1 MNDKR
6 IIDLEIKYTQMEDL
20 LDQLNQ
26 IVTTQQ
32 FAIEKLE
39 REVLELKLA
48 SSSGNSGERNLVNEK
63 PPHY

>member
-6 IIDLEIKYTQMEDL
+6 LIDLEIKYTQMEDL

-32 FAIEKLE
+32 FAIDKLE

-48 SSSGNSGERNLVNEK
+48 SSSGNSGDRNLVNEK